1 MQRVLAVAGVV
12 LRCWARRKEGYLLVL
27 LLAAVQCVLSSMDLL
42 NTGGSSLYLY
52 DTGLLLCWFLGWV
65 VAIHAGATELPGE
78 ELRGTIYL
86 LLAKPLS
93 RTELIL
99 GKWLGAWA
107 AVSACTLAFHAV
119 SLGIAG
125 FAGIHPPIPVLLQ
138 LYLLHLTAL
147 AVLTALALLLST
159 RLNRDASVAMTVTL
173 ALTLFIVVPQIPTL
187 AGRVSGWRSLGLDL
201 LYYALPHFELFDLRR
216 RALHGYPPLSF
227 DVLCTIFAYG
237 VVWTGICLSLA
248 WLSYRNRRF
257 QRDRLLE

>member
-27 LLAAVQCVLSSMDLL
+27 LLAAVQCALSSMDIL
-42 NTGGSSLYLY
+42 NTGGSSLYLF

-93 RTELIL
+93 RAELIV
-99 GKWLGAWA
+99 GKWLGAWV
-107 AVSACTLAFHAV
+107 AVSVCTLAFHAV
-119 SLGIAG
+119 SLGIARM
-125 FAGIHPPIPVLLQ
+125 AGVHPPTTVLLQ
-138 LYLLHLTAL
+138 CYLLHLVSL
-147 AVLTALALLLST
+147 SVLTALALAIST
-159 RLNRDASVAMTVTL
+159 RLNRDASVALAVTL
-173 ALTLFIVVPQIPTL
+173 ALTLFVIVPQIPTL
-187 AGRVSGWRSLGLDL
+187 ASRVSGWRTLGFDL

-216 RALHGYPPLSF
+216 RVLHGYAPLSF
-227 DVLCTIFAYG
+227 DLLATLIAYG
-237 VVWTGICLSLA
+237 TVWTGICLSVA